1 MKVEE
6 NGGRKARIWGA
17 SCASI
22 RKYEW
27 KGFGMDKKMTRF
39 GAAAAAVAIAAL
51 LIAVACAIALPHKA
65 YADGSGALAYSL
77 GSDGTTKTEYATT
90 DQALAAGYDGKVI
103 YLNSDWSLTST
114 LTIAEGKTI
123 TIDMNGHKIAN
134 DGKSG
139 VISVS
144 KKANLTL
151 KGSQKKDFTYSGCS
165 SDDGSKKDFSATT
178 GGLVTG
184 GSTDSGGGII
194 LAAEA
199 TLTLDGVSVAGNHA
213 NYGGGVYCAGE
224 KCNVYLKNAAT
235 VQRNNATY
243 GAGLCIGYNHKDCNV
258 YLDGASSINDNYAG
272 YEGGGIYIDSRS
284 DGARVYMNGNSSICN
299 NAATCGGGYY
309 AEVNTSYVNIKSDD
323 KTGSIKNN
331 KTRKNSKDSGDGA
344 AIFICGNNW
353 GSDAGSIDGL
363 TISGNSSETSAGAIR
378 IDQNNTEIKN
388 CTITNNSAG
397 NNAGGIYVIGKNTS
411 IENCTITGNKC
422 GGGGGGVL
430 VDCTQDVKVSG
441 LVTIKD
447 NVRTSDGSAD
457 DVFLGLEP
465 NKLYNSYLVGTVSE
479 GSRIGIRNDY
489 TGNKMKVAKE
499 VSDYKDTT
507 YFMDQNNSYHLV
519 YDSKDKVIYQIKGGV
534 QRPDKFSMLVDV
546 PVVDTTL
553 PTTAKITLADGTT
566 HDCSV
571 TWEDESGA
579 TITTASDQKKCRFK
593 VELGDYDDIVW
604 PSTIQA
610 GDVTVS
616 LAGTTQDATI
626 ETLTYGLDG
635 KLNLTSSWIMPETID
650 VIGGNDGNTNT
661 NANSNGNGNNGTNNN
676 GASNNGNSSQK
687 ASSAST
693 GDSVS
698 LQIAFSAAAAAAA
711 LAVAAFAL
719 IRRKRMQR

>member
-1 MKVEE
+1 
-6 NGGRKARIWGA
+6 
-17 SCASI
+17 
-22 RKYEW
+22 
-27 KGFGMDKKMTRF
+27 MDKRMTRF

-51 LIAVACAIALPHKA
+51 LIAAACAIALPHKA

-77 GSDGTTKTEYATT
+77 GSDGTTKTEYTTT

-103 YLNSDWSLTST
+103 YLSSDWSLTSV

-134 DGKSG
+134 NGTSG
-139 VISVS
+139 VVRVS

-151 KGSQKKDFTYSGCS
+151 KGSQKKDFTCSGYS
-165 SDDGSKKDFSATT
+165 SDDGSKKDFSVTT
-178 GGLVTG
+178 AGLVTG
-184 GSTDSGGGII
+184 GSAADSGGGVI
-194 LAAEA
+194 LAESA
-199 TLTLDGVSVAGNHA
+199 TLTLDGVSVAGNNA
-213 NYGGGVYCAGE
+213 TNYGGGIECAG
-224 KCNVYLKNAAT
+224 KGCNVYLKNAAT
-235 VQRNNATY
+235 VQHNKATY
-243 GAGLCIGYNHKDCNV
+243 GAGLGIGYDHKDCNI

-272 YEGGGIYIDSRS
+272 YEGGGIFVNSRS

-299 NAATCGGGYY
+299 NAATCGAGYY
-309 AEVNTSYVNIKSDD
+309 VEVNTSYVNIKSDD
-323 KTGSIKNN
+323 KTGSFKNN
-331 KTRKNSKDSGDGA
+331 KTRKNTKDSGEGA
-344 AIFICGNNW
+344 AIFICENNW
-353 GSDAGSIDGL
+353 GRDAGSIDGI

-378 IDQNNTEIKN
+378 INQNNIAIKN

-397 NNAGGIYVIGKNTS
+397 SNAGGIYVTAKNTS

-422 GGGGGGVL
+422 GMAGGGVAI
-430 VDCTQDVKVSG
+430 DCTEDVKVSG

-457 DVFLGLEP
+457 DVFLGVEP

-479 GSRIGIRNDY
+479 GSKIGIRNDY
-489 TGNKMKVAKE
+489 TGNKMKVATE
-499 VSDYKDTT
+499 VGDYKDTT

-579 TITTASDQKKCRFK
+579 AITTATYQKKCRFK

-604 PSTIQA
+604 PSTIKA

-650 VIGGNDGNTNT
+650 LIGGNDDANT
-661 NANSNGNGNNGTNNN
+661 NANDNNTTNN
-676 GASNNGNSSQK
+676 STTDSKKST
-687 ASSAST
+687 SPST
-693 GDSVS
+693 GDSTS
-698 LQIAFSAAAAAAA
+698 LQIAFAAAAAAAA
-711 LAVAAFAL
+711 LAAATFAF
-719 IRRKRMQR
+719 IRRKRMQL

>member
-1 MKVEE
+1 
-6 NGGRKARIWGA
+6 
-17 SCASI
+17 
-22 RKYEW
+22 
-27 KGFGMDKKMTRF
+27 MDKRMTRF

-51 LIAVACAIALPHKA
+51 LIAAACAIALPHKA

-77 GSDGTTKTEYATT
+77 GSDGTTKTEYTTT

-103 YLNSDWSLTST
+103 YLNSDWNLTST

-151 KGSQKKDFTYSGCS
+151 KGSQKKDFTYSGYS

-272 YEGGGIYIDSRS
+272 YEGGGIFIDSRS

-299 NAATCGGGYY
+299 NAATSGGGYY
-309 AEVNTSYVNIKSDD
+309 AEINTSYVNIKSDD

-430 VDCTQDVKVSG
+430 VDCTQDIKVSG

-650 VIGGNDGNTNT
+650 LIGGNDDGVT
-661 NANSNGNGNNGTNNN
+661 NANDNNTTNN
-676 GASNNGNSSQK
+676 STTNSKKSTSP
-687 ASSAST
+687 AT

-698 LQIAFSAAAAAAA
+698 LQIAFGAAAAAAA
-711 LAVAAFAL
+711 LAAAAFAL
-719 IRRKRMQR
+719 TRRKRMQL

>member
-1 MKVEE
+1 
-6 NGGRKARIWGA
+6 
-17 SCASI
+17 
-22 RKYEW
+22 
-27 KGFGMDKKMTRF
+27 MDKKMTRF

-51 LIAVACAIALPHKA
+51 LIAAACAIALPHKA

-151 KGSQKKDFTYSGCS
+151 KGSQKKDFTYSGYS

-272 YEGGGIYIDSRS
+272 YEGGGIFIDSRS

-299 NAATCGGGYY
+299 NAATSGGGYY
-309 AEVNTSYVNIKSDD
+309 AEINTSYVNIKSDD

>member
-1 MKVEE
+1 
-6 NGGRKARIWGA
+6 
-17 SCASI
+17 
-22 RKYEW
+22 
-27 KGFGMDKKMTRF
+27 MDKRMTRF

-51 LIAVACAIALPHKA
+51 LIAAVCAIALPHKA

-77 GSDGTTKTEYATT
+77 GSDGTTKTEYTTT

-103 YLNSDWSLTST
+103 YLNSDWSLTSV

-134 DGKSG
+134 NGTSG
-139 VISVS
+139 VVRVS

-151 KGSQKKDFTYSGCS
+151 KGSQKKDFTYSGYS
-165 SDDGSKKDFSATT
+165 SDDGSKKDFSVTT
-178 GGLVTG
+178 AGLVTG
-184 GSTDSGGGII
+184 GNSKDSGGGII

-199 TLTLDGVSVAGNHA
+199 TLTLDGVSVAGNNA
-213 NYGGGVYCAGE
+213 NYGGGIYCAGD

-235 VQRNNATY
+235 VQHNKATY
-243 GAGLCIGYNHKDCNV
+243 GAGLCIGYNDKDCNI

-272 YEGGGIYIDSRS
+272 YEGGGIFVDSRS

-299 NAATCGGGYY
+299 NAATCGAGYY
-309 AEVNTSYVNIKSDD
+309 VEVNTSYVNIKSDD
-323 KTGSIKNN
+323 KTGSFKNN
-331 KTRKNSKDSGDGA
+331 KTRKNTKDSGEGA
-344 AIFICGNNW
+344 AIFICENNW
-353 GSDAGSIDGL
+353 GSDAGSIDGI

-378 IDQNNTEIKN
+378 INQNNIAIKN

-397 NNAGGIYVIGKNTS
+397 SNAGGIYVTAKNTS

-422 GGGGGGVL
+422 GMAGGGVA
-430 VDCTQDVKVSG
+430 VDCTEDVKVSG

-457 DVFLGLEP
+457 DVFLGVEP

-479 GSRIGIRNDY
+479 GSKIGIRDDY
-489 TGNKMKVAKE
+489 TGNKMKVATE

-534 QRPDKFSMLVDV
+534 QRPDKFSMLVDA
-546 PVVDTTL
+546 PVVDTAL

-579 TITTASDQKKCRFK
+579 TITTATYQKKCRFK
-593 VELGDYDDIVW
+593 IELGDYDDIVW
-604 PSTIQA
+604 PSTIKA
-610 GDVTVS
+610 SDVTVS

-626 ETLTYGLDG
+626 ENLTYGTDG
-635 KLNLTSSWIMPETID
+635 KLNLTSSWIMPETLD
-650 VIGGNDGNTNT
+650 VIGGNDNANA
-661 NANSNGNGNNGTNNN
+661 NANSNDNGNNGSNNN
-676 GASNNGNSSQK
+676 GASNNGNSSK
-687 ASSAST
+687 KTSSAST

-698 LQIAFSAAAAAAA
+698 LQIAFAVAAAAAA

-719 IRRKRMQR
+719 IRRKKMQR

>member
-1 MKVEE
+1 
-6 NGGRKARIWGA
+6 
-17 SCASI
+17 
-22 RKYEW
+22 
-27 KGFGMDKKMTRF
+27 MDKKMTRF

-51 LIAVACAIALPHKA
+51 LIAAACAIALPHKA

-90 DQALAAGYDGKVI
+90 DQALTAGYDGKVI
-103 YLNSDWSLTST
+103 YLNSDWSLTSV

-123 TIDMNGHKIAN
+123 TIDMNGHKIVN

-151 KGSQKKDFTYSGCS
+151 KGSQKKDFTYSGYS
-165 SDDGSKKDFSATT
+165 SDDGSKKDFSVTT

-388 CTITNNSAG
+388 CIITNNSAG

-430 VDCTQDVKVSG
+430 VDCAQDIKVSG
-441 LVTIKD
+441 LVTVKD

-489 TGNKMKVAKE
+489 TGSKMKVAKE

-534 QRPDKFSMLVDV
+534 QRPDKFSMLVDA
-546 PVVDTTL
+546 PFVDTTL

-604 PSTIQA
+604 PSTIKA

-650 VIGGNDGNTNT
+650 LIGGNDDGVTNT
-661 NANSNGNGNNGTNNN
+661 NDNNTTNNSTANSKKSTSP
-676 GASNNGNSSQK
+676 A
-687 ASSAST
+687 T

-698 LQIAFSAAAAAAA
+698 LQIAFGAAAAA
-711 LAVAAFAL
+711 LAVATFAF
-719 IRRKRMQR
+719 IRRKRMQL

>member
-1 MKVEE
+1 
-6 NGGRKARIWGA
+6 
-17 SCASI
+17 
-22 RKYEW
+22 
-27 KGFGMDKKMTRF
+27 MDKKMTRF

-51 LIAVACAIALPHKA
+51 LIAAACAIALPHKA

-77 GSDGTTKTEYATT
+77 GSDGTTKTEYTTT

-103 YLNSDWSLTST
+103 YLNSDWSLTSV

-151 KGSQKKDFTYSGCS
+151 KGSQKKDFTYSGYS
-165 SDDGSKKDFSATT
+165 SDDGSKKDFSVTT

-213 NYGGGVYCAGE
+213 NYGGGVYCAGD

-235 VQRNNATY
+235 VQHNQSTY
-243 GAGLCIGYNHKDCNV
+243 GAGLCIGYNCKDCNV

-309 AEVNTSYVNIKSDD
+309 VEVDTSYVNIKSDD
-323 KTGSIKNN
+323 KTGSFKNN
-331 KTRKNSKDSGDGA
+331 KTRKNTKDSGDGA

-353 GSDAGSIDGL
+353 GSDAGSIDGI
-363 TISGNSSETSAGAIR
+363 TISENSTPSSAGAIS
-378 IDQNNTEIKN
+378 INQNNFEIKN

-397 NNAGGIYVIGKNTS
+397 HNAGGIYVIGKNAS

-430 VDCTQDVKVSG
+430 VDCTQDIKVSG

-489 TGNKMKVAKE
+489 TGNKMKVATK

-534 QRPDKFSMLVDV
+534 QRPDKFSMLVDA

-650 VIGGNDGNTNT
+650 LIGGNDGNTNT
-661 NANSNGNGNNGTNNN
+661 NANSNGNGNNGSNNN
-676 GASNNGNSSQK
+676 GTSNNGNSSQK
-687 ASSAST
+687 VSSAST

-698 LQIAFSAAAAAAA
+698 LQIVFSAAAAAAA

>member
-1 MKVEE
+1 
-6 NGGRKARIWGA
+6 
-17 SCASI
+17 
-22 RKYEW
+22 
-27 KGFGMDKKMTRF
+27 MDKRMTRF

-51 LIAVACAIALPHKA
+51 LIAAACAIALPHKA

-77 GSDGTTKTEYATT
+77 GSDGTTKTEYTTT

-103 YLNSDWSLTST
+103 YLNSDWNLTST
-114 LTIAEGKTI
+114 LTIKEGTTI

-151 KGSQKKDFTYSGCS
+151 KGSQKKDFTYSGYS

-184 GSTDSGGGII
+184 GSTDGGGGII

-430 VDCTQDVKVSG
+430 VDCTQDIKVSG

-479 GSRIGIRNDY
+479 GSRIGIRDDY

-553 PTTAKITLADGTT
+553 ATTAKITLADGTT

-604 PSTIQA
+604 PSTIKA

-650 VIGGNDGNTNT
+650 LIGGNDDGVT
-661 NANSNGNGNNGTNNN
+661 NANDNNTTNN
-676 GASNNGNSSQK
+676 STTNSKKSTSP
-687 ASSAST
+687 AT

-698 LQIAFSAAAAAAA
+698 LQIAFGAAAAAAA
-711 LAVAAFAL
+711 LAAAAFAL
-719 IRRKRMQR
+719 TRRKRMQL